1 MEVKII
7 KKKNKEGLQEKK
19 RTAKKREEYK
29 KNMLPE
35 DFSYDKQM
43 AKVSPDVKMYLEHG
57 KAFPGFDQ
65 SRRIRGGLKGGGMSQ
80 RGLGKAFK
88 KGGRA

>member
-1 MEVKII
+1 MEVVI

-19 RTAKKREEYK
+19 RTAKNRAKYI
-29 KNMLPE
+29 KNME
-35 DFSYDKQM
+35 TYKQ
-43 AKVSPDVKMYLEHG
+43 SPDVAMYLEHG

-65 SRRIRGGLKGGGMSQ
+65 SRRIRGGLKGGGISQ

-88 KGGRA
+88 KGGKA

>member
-1 MEVKII
+1 MEVIII

-19 RTAKKREEYK
+19 RTE
-29 KNMLPE
+29 KNRQE
-35 DFSYDKQM
+35 FEKEFS
-43 AKVSPDVKMYLEHG
+43 KVSPDIKMYLKHG
-57 KAFPGFDQ
+57 EAFPGFDQ
-65 SRRIRGGLKGGGMSQ
+65 SRKIRGGLKGGGMSQ

>member
-1 MEVKII
+1 MEVVI

-19 RTAKKREEYK
+19 RTAKKRQKFEK
-29 KNMLPE
+29 
-35 DFSYDKQM
+35 DM
-43 AKVSPDVKMYLEHG
+43 AFARDVEVSPDVKMYLEHG

-65 SRRIRGGLKGGGMSQ
+65 SRRIRGGLKGGGISQ

>member
-19 RTAKKREEYK
+19 RTEKIRQEFEKE
-29 KNMLPE
+29 
-35 DFSYDKQM
+35 FS
-43 AKVSPDVKMYLEHG
+43 KVSPDVKMYLEHG

-65 SRRIRGGLKGGGMSQ
+65 SRKIRGGLKGGGMSQ